1 MKKYFKYIGAIALV
15 AMAAMSLSSCSE
27 KGFDETIFPD
37 VTDEL
42 DPSSYTYKF
51 DKWLKENYLDVYNLE
66 FQYRLKDT
74 ETDMYYNLEPATL
87 ANSIDLAVLAKYMWF
102 DVYEEVSGSKEF
114 VKMYGPRILMLV
126 GSPAINPQSG
136 TTVVGLAE
144 GGIKVTL
151 LNVNAMNVNN
161 IYALNGDYFHTMH
174 HEFSH
179 ILHQTKSIPR
189 EIQLLS
195 LGHYDASN
203 WQDRDPR
210 VVNSLGFVTPYGS
223 SEIREDFAETIANY
237 ITKTDAE
244 WELIWRN
251 ASRGFWTEGDETSQD
266 MSTLTYY
273 TYFYY
278 ENNEVNEEK
287 RKGTIFENIEFKDDG
302 TMTLRGQS
310 QRGKGTPTKQDDGT
324 YLDEDGKLVD
334 RQGFLLDSEGHRI
347 PIYVYDVEDRDGVDG
362 VALLT
367 QKINIARNWFKEQW
381 NIDLDEL
388 RNAVQTR
395 VSNYTPEVLESLRQQ
410 VNNMQ

>member
-1 MKKYFKYIGAIALV
+1 M
-15 AMAAMSLSSCSE
+15 
-27 KGFDETIFPD
+27 
-37 VTDEL
+37 
-42 DPSSYTYKF
+42 
-51 DKWLKENYLDVYNLE
+51 
-66 FQYRLKDT
+66 
-74 ETDMYYNLEPATL
+74 
-87 ANSIDLAVLAKYMWF
+87 
-102 DVYEEVSGSKEF
+102 
-114 VKMYGPRILMLV
+114 
-126 GSPAINPQSG
+126 
-136 TTVVGLAE
+136 
-144 GGIKVTL
+144 
-151 LNVNAMNVNN
+151 
-161 IYALNGDYFHTMH
+161 
-174 HEFSH
+174 
-179 ILHQTKSIPR
+179 
-189 EIQLLS
+189 
-195 LGHYDASN
+195 
-203 WQDRDPR
+203 
-210 VVNSLGFVTPYGS
+210 VNSLGFVTPYGS

-251 ASRGFWTEGDETSQD
+251 ASRGFWTDGDETSQD